1 MTVHGHHAARRG
13 DMMRGEVNMM
23 NSNAASEGGKR
34 NGVIGIHANATRT
47 HTVRLSGFDTGDERS
62 CAAVGALRRR
72 HPVEVICV
80 HS

>member
-34 NGVIGIHANATRT
+34 NGVRGGYAHGTLTHA
-47 HTVRLSGFDTGDERS
+47 VCLSALDTGDERS
-62 CAAVGALRRR
+62 CAAVGDLRRAYL
-72 HPVEVICV
+72 V
-80 HS
+80 